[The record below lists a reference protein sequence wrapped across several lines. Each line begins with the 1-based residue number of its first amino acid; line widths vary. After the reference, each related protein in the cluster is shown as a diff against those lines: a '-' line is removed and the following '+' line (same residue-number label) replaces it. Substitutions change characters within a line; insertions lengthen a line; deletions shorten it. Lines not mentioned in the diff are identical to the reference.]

1 MKNSFLTL
9 PKSVAQKLSSFA
21 EQCSVSLP
29 SNMLEH
35 WHWSNA
41 NFPDADKM
49 CSVLQGSWL
58 KQTASDRK
66 VKRVLD
72 IGCYTGFSAMAWFEG
87 TVETGAE
94 IITVESDSHMASVA
108 RDAFARF
115 GYDRRIKIL
124 EGSSP
129 NILHSLNGEFDLVF
143 VDMAF
148 GAYLSTI
155 QFLLEQKLLAPNG
168 VILVDNVF
176 ARGFVVDMSN
186 VQDIDGEHLTHW
198 QESGELMKVF
208 NTAMSQDQR
217 VETLILPVFDG
228 ISEIRWRNP
237 NSSTEPNRTDTGAKG
252 S

>member
-9 PKSVAQKLSSFA
+9 PKTVARKLSSFA
-21 EQCSVSLP
+21 EQYSVDLP
-29 SNMLEH
+29 PNMLEH

-49 CSVLQGSWL
+49 CSILQGLWL
-58 KQTASDRK
+58 KQVASDRK

-72 IGCYTGFSAMAWFEG
+72 IGCYTGFSAIAWFEG
-87 TVETGAE
+87 TVETCAE
-94 IITVESDSHMASVA
+94 IITVEADSRMASVA

-115 GYDRRIKIL
+115 GYDGRITVL
-124 EGSSP
+124 EGTSP
-129 NILHSLNGEFDLVF
+129 DILQSLSGEFDLVF

-148 GAYLSTI
+148 GAYLPTV
-155 QFLLEQKLLAPNG
+155 QVLLERKILAPNG

-176 ARGFVVDMSN
+176 ARGFVVDNSN
-186 VQDIDGEHLTHW
+186 LQDIDSEQLKHW
-198 QESGELMKVF
+198 EESGELMKIF
-208 NTAMSQDQR
+208 NRTMSQDQR

-228 ISEIRWRNP
+228 ISEIRWRKP
-237 NSSTEPNRTDTGAKG
+237 NNSAQPSRTDTDTKG

>member
-9 PKSVAQKLSSFA
+9 PKPVAQKLSSFA

-29 SNMLEH
+29 PNMLKH
-35 WHWSNA
+35 WHWSVA

-49 CSVLQGSWL
+49 CSILQL
-58 KQTASDRK
+58 KQIASDRK

-94 IITVESDSHMASVA
+94 IITVEADSHMASVA
-108 RDAFARF
+108 RDAFVRF
-115 GYDRRIKIL
+115 GYDRRIAVL

-129 NILHSLNGEFDLVF
+129 DILHSLNGQFDLVF

-155 QFLLEQKLLAPNG
+155 RVLLEQKLLAPDG

-176 ARGFVVDMSN
+176 ARGFVVDKSN
-186 VQDIDGEHLTHW
+186 VQDIDVEHLTHW
-198 QESGELMKVF
+198 KESGELMRVF

-228 ISEIRWRNP
+228 ISEIRWRKP
-237 NSSTEPNRTDTGAKG
+237 NSSTEPSRTDTGAKG